1 MGQFYDISLL
11 YYRFYLEFSCNNY
24 ILIDIDITKC
34 CDNPSSIFTNRF
46 NKCICFIHNRCGCVN
61 ICCFFLSFLFCCSII
76 FFFSTGSSVSVV
88 SCVAS
93 VGSSS
98 VASSLPPPQAVNVP
112 MQLKRFLN
120 SYFFLPATHILILFC
135 IYIVVI
141 GTFFKKKDT
150 TP

>member
-1 MGQFYDISLL
+1 M
-11 YYRFYLEFSCNNY
+11 EFSCNNY

-34 CDNPSSIFTNRF
+34 CDNPCSIFTNRF
-46 NKCICFIHNRCGCVN
+46 NKCIASFTIDAVVLTSVVSS
-61 ICCFFLSFLFCCSII
+61 LSFLFCCSII

-88 SCVAS
+88 SCVVS

-141 GTFFKKKDT
+141 CTFFKKKDT